1 MPFSE
6 RWKEYCRPHTHLFMA
21 LVVDSMRECLV
32 CLTSEA
38 TRSRVSITLE
48 AVLEMTEWC
57 SLTVMAGPLVGGVTA
72 GLELLQRKTGITF
85 CICFKKSL

>member
-6 RWKEYCRPHTHLFMA
+6 RWKEYCRPHTHLFIA

-38 TRSRVSITLE
+38 TRSRVSSTLE

-57 SLTVMAGPLVGGVTA
+57 SLTVMAGPLAGGVTA
-72 GLELLQRKTGITF
+72 GLELLQRKTGLTF
-85 CICFKKSL
+85 